1 MSVNVNRSFIHKLI
15 VVVVFTCIFVSTSY
29 IAYNAD
35 TGSGVQ
41 VLTFIIAMLTGVVL
55 SWFFCFYAWYAIFAS
70 DRYTFQEWVQ
80 K

>member
-41 VLTFIIAMLTGVVL
+41 VLTFIIAMLTGIVL
-55 SWFFCFYAWYAIFAS
+55 GWFFCFYAWYAIFAS
-70 DRYTFQEWVQ
+70 DHYTFQEWVQ

>member
-41 VLTFIIAMLTGVVL
+41 VLTFIIAMLTGIVL
-55 SWFFCFYAWYAIFAS
+55 GWFFCFYAWYAIFAP

>member
-41 VLTFIIAMLTGVVL
+41 VLTFIIAMLTGIVL
-55 SWFFCFYAWYAIFAS
+55 GWFFCFYAWYAIFAS
-70 DRYTFQEWVQ
+70 DRHTFQEWVQ